1 MNLVTS
7 DAGKTGDR
15 FDIWSETVELVVSV
29 HLASLLWGRGSKME
43 RLRREW
49 SWVAVTCG

>member
-15 FDIWSETVELVVSV
+15 FDIGSETVQLVVSV
-29 HLASLLWGRGSKME
+29 NLASLLWGRGPEME
-43 RLRREW
+43 RLRL
-49 SWVAVTCG
+49 A